1 MRSLCTLPARA
12 GFHRAE
18 KYSGQHGSALLRYV
32 LLICLCAFAP
42 VHDALADLML
52 HPTRVVFEKN
62 VRAAQV
68 DLVNKGTDTAT
79 YRISL
84 INRRMNDL
92 GQFSAADVAQ
102 PDEAFADSMLRYSPR
117 QVTLAPGAAQTVRIL
132 LRKPAELPAGEY
144 RSHLL
149 FQRVAEDVRSDSK
162 GGEAQS
168 DGVEIKLRALVSVS
182 IPVIVRHGQTSATA
196 EVGELAVKKGPS
208 GEPILAIELRR
219 KGNRSLY
226 GDLIVSFTPEGAAEV
241 PVGRGNGV
249 AVYTPNA
256 VRRAQLVLQP
266 PPGIELARGT
276 LRVTYR
282 ERPQDGGKLLAEQTL
297 QLP

>member
-1 MRSLCTLPARA
+1 MRLLHPLLPQALFQSV
-12 GFHRAE
+12 GKHPV
-18 KYSGQHGSALLRYV
+18 QHASAMLRYM
-32 LLICLCAFAP
+32 LLICVCAFWP

-52 HPTRVVFEKN
+52 HPTRVVFERN
-62 VRAAQV
+62 VRAAQI
-68 DLVNKGTDTAT
+68 DLINKGTETAT

-84 INRRMNDL
+84 INRRMDDL
-92 GQFSAADVAQ
+92 GRFSAVDVPQ
-102 PDEAFADSMLRYSPR
+102 PDEAFADSMVRYSPR

-132 LRKPAELPAGEY
+132 LRKPPELAAGEY

-149 FQRVAEDVRSDSK
+149 FQRVAEDPRGDSK

-182 IPVIVRHGQTSATA
+182 IPVIVRHGQTTATA

-208 GEPILAIELRR
+208 GEPILAVELRR
-219 KGNRSLY
+219 SGNRSLY
-226 GDLIVSFTPEGAAEV
+226 GDVIVTFTPQGGAEV
-241 PVGRGNGV
+241 AVGRGNGV

-256 VRRAQLVLQP
+256 LRRAQLVLQP
-266 PPGIELARGT
+266 SPGTELARGT
-276 LRVTYR
+276 LRVSYR
-282 ERPQDGGKLLAEQTL
+282 ERPQDGGKLLAERTL